1 MKSLALFICFFLFM
15 QINTFAQHD
24 NNVYQEFEV
33 SQNAEFPEGVD
44 NFRKLL
50 SQNLQYPN
58 SKKKVTVVLSF
69 LVNEQG
75 KIEQVKVIKKGGDE
89 YDKAATNAITEV
101 NKNYT
106 WKPALNSNGK
116 VVKVRKTIPIKF
128 E

>member
-1 MKSLALFICFFLFM
+1 MKSLVLFICFFLSV

-89 YDKAATNAITEV
+89 YDKAAINAITEV

>member
-1 MKSLALFICFFLFM
+1 MKSLALFICFFLSV

-89 YDKAATNAITEV
+89 YDKAAINAITEV